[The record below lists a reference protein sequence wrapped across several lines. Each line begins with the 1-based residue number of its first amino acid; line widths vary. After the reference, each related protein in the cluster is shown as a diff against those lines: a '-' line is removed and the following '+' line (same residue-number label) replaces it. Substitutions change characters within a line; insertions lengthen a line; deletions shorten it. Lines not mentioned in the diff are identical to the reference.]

1 MDEAMAEALVT
12 EHTRLEQRLTDPAVL
27 RDHLRARRM
36 RRAMAT
42 LESLL
47 DDLQDGEATE
57 WDRYD
62 PFDVILTIEAEP
74 EDVDL
79 LWRRYRDLAARRPEG
94 WRAVPLDGEPR
105 GRRRAV
111 LAITAGETGPGAWS
125 VLKADNGV
133 HLLNAHED
141 ADRAARPDARPARVT
156 VLPHADEAV
165 ALPGSEQDWRIDLLC
180 TRSPEPPSSITVT
193 HLPSGA
199 RFHGE
204 AATSREAHANALR
217 QALARAL
224 ADSITADEPAY
235 RHLRPR
241 DEPKRHPKPIAP
253 A

>member
-1 MDEAMAEALVT
+1 MDVALVGAVVA
-12 EHTRLEQRLTDPAVL
+12 EHTRLEERLTDPAVL
-27 RDHLRARRM
+27 RDHLLARRI
-36 RRAMAT
+36 RRGVAA

-47 DDLQDGEATE
+47 DGIQDGQATE

-62 PFDVILTIEAEP
+62 PYDVVLTIEAEP

-79 LWRRYRDLAARRPEG
+79 LWRHYRDLAAHRPEG

-125 VLKADNGV
+125 VLKTDNGIM
-133 HLLNAHED
+133 
-141 ADRAARPDARPARVT
+141 AARRDVRQARVT
-156 VLPHADEAV
+156 VLPHAGERV
-165 ALPGSEQDWRIDLLC
+165 VLPGSEGDWRLDLHC
-180 TRSPEPPSSITVT
+180 TRSPEPPSSITIT

-204 AATSREAHANALR
+204 AATPREAHANAVR

-224 ADSITADEPAY
+224 ADSITVDEPAY
-235 RHLRPR
+235 RYLHRG
-241 DEPKRHPKPIAP
+241 DEPKRHPKPRERA
-253 A
+253 